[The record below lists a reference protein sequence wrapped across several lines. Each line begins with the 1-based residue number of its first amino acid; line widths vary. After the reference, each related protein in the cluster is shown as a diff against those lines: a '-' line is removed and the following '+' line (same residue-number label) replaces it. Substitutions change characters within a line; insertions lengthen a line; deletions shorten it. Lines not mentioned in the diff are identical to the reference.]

1 MLATFEPFKSKINQ
15 LREIRK
21 QRKNYK
27 LIAGK
32 KFIESE
38 TNLNSRKVSFEEEA
52 EKTRI
57 NCNFD

>member
-15 LREIRK
+15 LCEIRK